1 MREITYREAIRE
13 ALDEEMAKDRRVFL
27 LGEDIG
33 RYGGNFSV
41 TKGLW
46 EKYGDE
52 RVKDTPISEAG
63 FTGMAVGA
71 ALLGMRPVVEIMFA
85 DFMALAMDQ
94 IVNQAAKIRYMTG
107 GQVKVPLVIR
117 TPLGGGRSSAAQH
130 SQSPHAWFMHVPGL
144 KIAIPATPYDAK
156 GLLKRAIRED
166 DPVLFFEH
174 KFLYG
179 IRGAVPE
186 EEYEIPLGV
195 AQVLK
200 EGEDLTVVAISLM
213 VQKVLSLAQEFS
225 IQGIELEVID
235 VRTLRPLDKETIVE
249 SVKKTSRLLIVD
261 EGPRTLNVA
270 TEIATLVTEEA
281 FDYLDTPIKRVTGL
295 DAPIPFSP
303 PLEKFVLPDDADIR
317 EAMRSF
323 F

>member
-295 DAPIPFSP
+295 DTPIPFSP

>member
-33 RYGGNFSV
+33 KYAGNFSV

-117 TPLGGGRSSAAQH
+117 TSLGGGRSSTAQH

-270 TEIATLVTEEA
+270 TEIATLVMEEA
-281 FDYLDTPIKRVTGL
+281 FDYLVHL
-295 DAPIPFSP
+295 Q
-303 PLEKFVLPDDADIR
+303 LV
-317 EAMRSF
+317 
-323 F
+323 